1 MENREKVYQ
10 ILVVNRTVGI
20 NSIIPDRYCYKNI
33 EEALVDINRRKQ
45 AFEQAGEKFEY
56 QGVIRGLGE
65 VAKIYKDHDITVEGN
80 EAYIYEL
87 DLKTKFDGQ

>member
-1 MENREKVYQ
+1 MDREKVYQ

-20 NSIIPDRYCYKNI
+20 NAIIPDRYCYNNI
-33 EEALVDINRRKQ
+33 EEALVDINKREQ
-45 AFEQAGEKFEY
+45 AFIQGGEPFEY
-56 QGVIRGLGE
+56 KGIIRGLGDI
-65 VAKIYKDHDITVEGN
+65 AKIYKDHDLTIDSN